1 MLAQHRLFLPW
12 QYTIYMCYCFNC
24 FFFIN
29 DLILVFVPGILA
41 DIIIILPSQ
50 DLALKRTFCR
60 GSSYLESLLRI
71 SGPDIGYLKPDIRL
85 LQRPDIRPN
94 MQLDLY

>member
-12 QYTIYMCYCFNC
+12 QYTCVIVLIV
-24 FFFIN
+24 FFIN

-50 DLALKRTFCR
+50 DLALK
-60 GSSYLESLLRI
+60 
-71 SGPDIGYLKPDIRL
+71 PDIRL

-94 MQLDLY
+94 MQLDLYKQRPEMFFLNLKTPIWSCL